1 MTLAQDAPGILKRLQ
16 AKGFEVK
23 CLHHAEAIATIDFP
37 AGMAEL
43 EGALEAISIPVD
55 EIVAGGGGEAEGTQR
70 LRRALT
76 GLNWAKRNF
85 QIDKA
90 INGKVRESISH
101 AVDHVRE
108 LVTGTIA
115 LEIEWNN
122 KDPFFDRDLENFKRL
137 HAEGAI
143 SLGIIVTRGTSLHAQ
158 MKQLIGDFA
167 KAKGI
172 TSFETLAPYDELT
185 RRQRAIIEKRL
196 GGARPISFSDA
207 WVSMFCSDKYGEAT
221 THWNKLMER
230 VQRGVGSPC
239 PLILVGIP
247 AGVVA
252 ATR

>member
-1 MTLAQDAPGILKRLQ
+1 MAQDAPAILKRLQ

-37 AGMAEL
+37 TGMAEL
-43 EGALEAISIPVD
+43 EGTLEAISIPVE

-76 GLNWAKRNF
+76 GSKWAKRNF
-85 QIDKA
+85 QIEKT
-90 INGKVRESISH
+90 INGAVRESISH

-108 LVTGTIA
+108 LDTGTIA

-143 SLGIIVTRGTSLHAQ
+143 SLGIIVTRGASLHAQ
-158 MKQLIGDFA
+158 MRPLIGEFA
-167 KAKGI
+167 RAKSI

-185 RRQRAIIEKRL
+185 RRQRSLIETRL
-196 GGARPISFSDA
+196 AGAKPIPFANA

-230 VQRGVGSPC
+230 MRRGVGSPC
-239 PLILVGIP
+239 PLILIGIP
-247 AGVVA
+247 AGVVVPA
-252 ATR
+252 R